1 MFESL
6 DKIDIIHVDIITDE
20 DIKEIIT
27 DIFDMDAS
35 NKKDETIEFKTHFGI
50 FHLDK
55 EQYNKTKKFYE
66 ERQIS
71 AIKELSKY
79 VTT

>member
-1 MFESL
+1 MSGLL
-6 DKIDIIHVDIITDE
+6 DKINAGHVDIITDE
-20 DIKEIIT
+20 DIKEIIVN
-27 DIFDMDAS
+27 IFDMDTS
-35 NKKDETIEFKTHFGI
+35 NKNKTIEFKTHFGV
-50 FHLDK
+50 FHLDE